1 MRNDH
6 DWPLPLYSAAQVH
19 ELDAR
24 LIAAGTP
31 GFELMQRAA
40 HAAWRALR
48 QRWPQGAAVT
58 VLAGAGN
65 NAGDGYLIA
74 ELAQVNVITS
84 NCPDYAISD
93 GEWTLIT
100 GSGDRLAAR
109 LGLDAAGYERTYFAP
124 AFELLDDPAACD
136 RVGPAARPLIERLKS
151 MGGDTVPLTQSQ

>member
-1 MRNDH
+1 MLAKAALADGGITVQ
-6 DWPLPLYSAAQVH
+6 LPDVSGLSEAEAK
-19 ELDAR
+19 A
-24 LIAAGTP
+24 
-31 GFELMQRAA
+31 
-40 HAAWRALR
+40 
-48 QRWPQGAAVT
+48 
-58 VLAGAGN
+58 
-65 NAGDGYLIA
+65 LIA
-74 ELAQVNVITS
+74 ELANVNVITS
-84 NCPDYAISD
+84 NCPAYPVTD